1 MEVLSGFV
9 NGLFLVVIS
18 VFVFVAG
25 LQRLYD
31 PPTVSTERLLV
42 SMLYNLSNFEL
53 QSYTYAMLFF
63 WGEGSTLVKKMSKGI
78 NERTSNW
85 LSRLCP

>member
-9 NGLFLVVIS
+9 NGIFLVVIS
-18 VFVFVAG
+18 VFVFAAA

-42 SMLYNLSNFEL
+42 SALYNLKNFEFITAL
-53 QSYTYAMLFF
+53 YLFCF
-63 WGEGSTLVKKMSKGI
+63 FLW
-78 NERTSNW
+78 
-85 LSRLCP
+85 

>member
-1 MEVLSGFV
+1 MIYLYRYGRVEVLSGFV

-18 VFVFVAG
+18 VFVFVAA

-42 SMLYNLSNFEL
+42 SVLYNLSNFEL
-53 QSYTYAMLFF
+53 HSYLCYVFF
-63 WGEGSTLVKKMSKGI
+63 FCGEGSAPVKKM
-78 NERTSNW
+78 
-85 LSRLCP
+85 